1 MIRLTPVLLQVCG
14 GTPYVPGPM
23 GQSWVTPIVGRHSVV
38 MIPYLPVF
46 VFLLVVSVVW
56 FRWYVLCDILE
67 S

>member
-1 MIRLTPVLLQVCG
+1 M
-14 GTPYVPGPM
+14 PGPM